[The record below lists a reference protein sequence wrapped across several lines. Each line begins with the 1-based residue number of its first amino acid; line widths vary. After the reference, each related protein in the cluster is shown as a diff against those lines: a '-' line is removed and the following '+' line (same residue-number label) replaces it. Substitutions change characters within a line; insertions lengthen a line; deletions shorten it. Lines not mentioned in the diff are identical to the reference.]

1 MNEGFFKNSFFLFFL
16 SILFSSAHYLI
27 CRKLV
32 FVTYKLRSI
41 RVCVC
46 TIHVLS
52 IARVLF
58 FSLQRLTLT
67 RHSQPSC
74 LTNILTTNTH
84 THAMYIF
91 RYLTLNYCWSCWGC
105 WLHKTFGAR
114 QLSLEWA
121 RSRITCAYT
130 FDFETFWK
138 NQMKR
143 TKTVTIMIWN
153 RRRFCC
159 NFLFQLPLGSRIL
172 FVIFF

>member
-1 MNEGFFKNSFFLFFL
+1 MLFFPRILHTVVIVSLCWFHCTKDVSHKSMNEGFFKKNSFFLFFFL

-41 RVCVC
+41 CVCVC

-58 FSLQRLTLT
+58 FFILQRLTLT

-91 RYLTLNYCWSCWGC
+91 LYFTLNFYCWSFGVVGC
-105 WLHKTFGAR
+105 IKHLVRVSWVLNERAV
-114 QLSLEWA
+114 A
-121 RSRITCAYT
+121 
-130 FDFETFWK
+130 
-138 NQMKR
+138 
-143 TKTVTIMIWN
+143 
-153 RRRFCC
+153 
-159 NFLFQLPLGSRIL
+159 
-172 FVIFF
+172 

>member
-91 RYLTLNYCWSCWGC
+91 RYFTLNYCWSFGVVGC
-105 WLHKTFGAR
+105 IKHLVRVSWVLNERAVALRVRTHLISKHFEKIKWREQKRLQSWFEIAVDFVVTFFF
-114 QLSLEWA
+114 S
-121 RSRITCAYT
+121 
-130 FDFETFWK
+130 F
-138 NQMKR
+138 
-143 TKTVTIMIWN
+143 
-153 RRRFCC
+153 
-159 NFLFQLPLGSRIL
+159 PLDRVFYS
-172 FVIFF
+172 